1 MFVAMLLIPFGI
13 LQMVMR
19 VIAPRFDF
27 GAFAIP
33 LVRNVFPALTLA
45 DIVSVQ
51 PMTGP
56 SGKVFYMDYKY
67 DSEKQTKI
75 VL

>member
-27 GAFAIP
+27 GAFATP
-33 LVRNVFPALTLA
+33 LVRNVFPALTIA

-56 SGKVFYMDYKY
+56 VGKVFYMDFKHGNN
-67 DSEKQTKI
+67 KQNT